1 MISVWAAI
9 AGAGVGLL
17 GGLIGLGGAEFR
29 LPLLVAMFHCA
40 LRPAISLNLGISFV
54 AVLVGAAA
62 RWWLGGQAPL
72 WSAAPIAVAMMAGGM
87 LGAAVGSG
95 WLARVSDTRLHAAVR
110 SLLVTIGV
118 LLVAEALVSWTSP
131 GLPLGELALYSI
143 AFVAGLGIGAVS
155 TLLGVAGGELI
166 IPTLVLGFGLPIK
179 EAGTMSLLIS
189 IPTMAVGL
197 WRHRASGAFQNVRDL
212 ERIVLPMALGT
223 LLGSTV
229 GGWLVVHAPASA
241 VKLLLGCVLIA
252 SALRVFKV
260 RPHVGPQSTSPSVA
274 PGLR

>member
-9 AGAGVGLL
+9 AGASVGLL

-29 LPLLVAMFHCA
+29 LPLLVAIFHYA
-40 LRPAISLNLGISFV
+40 LRRAISLNLAISFV
-54 AVLVGAAA
+54 AVLVGVAA

-87 LGAAVGSG
+87 LGAAIGSR
-95 WLARVSDTRLHAAVR
+95 WLAKISDTRLHAAVR
-110 SLLVTIGV
+110 T
-118 LLVAEALVSWTSP
+118 LLVAIGILLIAEGLGSWASP
-131 GLPLGELALYSI
+131 GLPLGEVALYLI

-179 EAGTMSLLIS
+179 AAGTMSLLIS

-197 WRHRASGAFQNVRDL
+197 WRHQVSGAFQDIREL
-212 ERIVLPMALGT
+212 ERIVLPMAFGT
-223 LLGSTV
+223 VLGSTV
-229 GGWLVVHAPASA
+229 GGWLIGHVPASA

-260 RPHVGPQSTSPSVA
+260 HAHVGPERVQPT
-274 PGLR
+274 

>member
-1 MISVWAAI
+1 MVSVWATI
-9 AGAGVGLL
+9 AGAGAGLL

-29 LPLLVAMFHCA
+29 LPLLVAIFHYA
-40 LRPAISLNLGISFV
+40 LRRAISLNLAISFV

-72 WSAAPIAVAMMAGGM
+72 WSAASVAVAMMVGGM
-87 LGAAVGSG
+87 LGAAVGSR

-110 SLLVTIGV
+110 SLLIAIGI
-118 LLVAEALVSWTSP
+118 LLVAEGLGSWTSP
-131 GLPLGELALYSI
+131 GLPLGDWALYLI

-179 EAGTMSLLIS
+179 AAGTMSLLIS
-189 IPTMAVGL
+189 VPTMVIGL
-197 WRHRASGAFQNVRDL
+197 WRHQASGAFHDVRDL
-212 ERIVLPMALGT
+212 QRIVLPMALGT
-223 LLGSTV
+223 VLGSTL
-229 GGWLVVHAPASA
+229 GGWLVVHVPASA

-260 RPHVGPQSTSPSVA
+260 RALTPATTDRLA
-274 PGLR
+274 